1 MGTDLTSLSDVQM
14 VRRCAKLC
22 DMSTTTRTVAANTRA
37 EIARVGSGVQSLA
50 EKIGLNRV
58 TLGRRLSGQLPFTI
72 DEIVAIARALDVPLE
87 TLLAGAA
94 SEASA

>member
-1 MGTDLTSLSDVQM
+1 MNASS
-14 VRRCAKLC
+14 
-22 DMSTTTRTVAANTRA
+22 TTRTVAANTRA

-87 TLLAGAA
+87 TLLAGIDGAAA
-94 SEASA
+94 SKASA